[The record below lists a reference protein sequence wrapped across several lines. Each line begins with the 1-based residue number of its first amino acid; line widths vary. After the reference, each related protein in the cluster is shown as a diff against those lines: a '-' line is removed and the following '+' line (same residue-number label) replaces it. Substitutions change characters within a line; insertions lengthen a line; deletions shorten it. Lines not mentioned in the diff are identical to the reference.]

1 MDCEMLYLMEKSG
14 IHRAEE
20 KTALEPDKKYI
31 GVYTYEEASG
41 QGDKFGLHAGF
52 LNRTLSNDSI
62 RFESYDHLDMLCIA
76 VVDLAVMKLDVPT
89 MHLFIQ
95 ENAFLIVCED
105 MAFVSRILEQISVYD
120 KLEVSFGRLLFHL
133 FDKLLEDDNSYLDK
147 FEEKIMALEKKIIND
162 KRNKNYVNN
171 IIGYRKKLVL
181 LKRYYEQ
188 VSVVFK
194 YIDLH
199 ENKLFDHQSLKLLR
213 ILSGKVDRL
222 YNNVLSLIEYVTQIR
237 EAYQAEVDINLNT
250 TMKLFT
256 VITTIF
262 FPLSLIAGWYGMNF
276 NMPEYQSL
284 YGYPMVIIL
293 SAGVIIASIIYFK
306 RNHWF

>member
-1 MDCEMLYLMEKSG
+1 MDDEMLYLMEKSG
-14 IHRAEE
+14 IHPIADE
-20 KTALEPDKKYI
+20 TALEPDKKYI
-31 GVYTYEEASG
+31 GVYTYEAAG
-41 QGDKFGLHAGF
+41 ALGDKFGLHPG
-52 LNRTLSNDSI
+52 LLKRTLSNDSI
-62 RFESYDHLDMLCIA
+62 RFESYDRLDMLCIA

-89 MHLFIQ
+89 MHLFIR
-95 ENAFLIVCED
+95 ENAFFIVCED
-105 MAFVSRILEQISVYD
+105 RKFVSRILKQISAYD

-147 FEEKIMALEKKIIND
+147 FEEKVMALEKKIIDD

-194 YIDLH
+194 YIDLN

-222 YNNVLSLIEYVTQIR
+222 YNNVLSLIEYVAQIR

-293 SAGVIIASIIYFK
+293 SAGVIVASVIYFK

>member
-120 KLEVSFGRLLFHL
+120 KLEVSFGRLLFYL

-147 FEEKIMALEKKIIND
+147 FEEKIMVLEKKIIND

-188 VSVVFK
+188 VNVVFK
-194 YIDLH
+194 YIDLN

-250 TMKLFT
+250 TMKLSPPS
-256 VITTIF
+256 F
-262 FPLSLIAGWYGMNF
+262 FR
-276 NMPEYQSL
+276 
-284 YGYPMVIIL
+284 
-293 SAGVIIASIIYFK
+293 SA
-306 RNHWF
+306 

>member
-1 MDCEMLYLMEKSG
+1 MDYEMLYLMENAG
-14 IHRAEE
+14 IRRIENE
-20 KTALEPDKKYI
+20 TVLEPDKKYI
-31 GVYTYEEASG
+31 GVYTYEEAG
-41 QGDKFGLHAGF
+41 TLGNRFGLHAG
-52 LNRTLSNDSI
+52 LLKRTLSNDSI
-62 RFESYDHLDMLCIA
+62 RFESYDRLDMLCIA

-89 MHLFIQ
+89 MHLFIR
-95 ENAFLIVCED
+95 EKAFFIVCED
-105 MAFVSRILEQISVYD
+105 MEFVSRILKQISAYD

-133 FDKLLEDDNSYLDK
+133 FDKLLEDDNSYLDR
-147 FEEKIMALEKKIIND
+147 FEEKVMALEKKIIDD

-171 IIGYRKKLVL
+171 IIGYRKNLVL

-194 YIDLH
+194 YVDLN

-293 SAGVIIASIIYFK
+293 SAGVIIASVIYFK

>member
-1 MDCEMLYLMEKSG
+1 MLYLMEKSG
-14 IHRAEE
+14 IHRIDD
-20 KTALEPDKKYI
+20 KTALESDKKYV
-31 GVYTYEEASG
+31 GVSTYEEADG
-41 QGDKFGLHAGF
+41 QGDKFGLRAG
-52 LNRTLSNDSI
+52 LLSRTLANDAI

-89 MHLFIQ
+89 MHLFIW
-95 ENAFLIVCED
+95 ENIFFIVCED
-105 MAFVSRILEQISVYD
+105 QKFVHRILEKISAYD
-120 KLEVSFGRLLFHL
+120 KLEVSYGRLLFHL

-147 FEEKIMALEKKIIND
+147 FEEKIMALEKKIIDD

-194 YIDLH
+194 YIDLN

-213 ILSGKVDRL
+213 ILAGKVDRL
-222 YNNVLSLIEYVTQIR
+222 YNNVLSLIEYVAQIR

-250 TMKLFT
+250 TMKIFT

-293 SAGVIIASIIYFK
+293 SAGVIIASVVYFK

>member
-1 MDCEMLYLMEKSG
+1 M
-14 IHRAEE
+14 
-20 KTALEPDKKYI
+20 
-31 GVYTYEEASG
+31 
-41 QGDKFGLHAGF
+41 
-52 LNRTLSNDSI
+52 
-62 RFESYDHLDMLCIA
+62 
-76 VVDLAVMKLDVPT
+76 
-89 MHLFIQ
+89 
-95 ENAFLIVCED
+95 
-105 MAFVSRILEQISVYD
+105 
-120 KLEVSFGRLLFHL
+120 SFGRLLFHL
-133 FDKLLEDDNSYLDK
+133 FGENVEDDNSYLDR
-147 FEEKIMALEKKIIND
+147 FEEKVMALEKKIIDD

-194 YIDLH
+194 YVDLN

-293 SAGVIIASIIYFK
+293 SAGVIIASVIYFK

>member
-1 MDCEMLYLMEKSG
+1 MDYEMLYLMENAG
-14 IHRAEE
+14 IRRIENE
-20 KTALEPDKKYI
+20 TVLEPDKKYI
-31 GVYTYEEASG
+31 GVYTYEEAG
-41 QGDKFGLHAGF
+41 TLGNRFGLHAG
-52 LNRTLSNDSI
+52 LLKRTLSNDSI
-62 RFESYDHLDMLCIA
+62 RFESYDRLDMLCIA

-89 MHLFIQ
+89 MHLFIR
-95 ENAFLIVCED
+95 ENAFFIVCED
-105 MAFVSRILEQISVYD
+105 RKFVSRILKQISAYD

-147 FEEKIMALEKKIIND
+147 FEEKVMALEKKIIDD

-194 YIDLH
+194 YIDLN

-222 YNNVLSLIEYVTQIR
+222 YNNVLSLIEYVAQIR

-293 SAGVIIASIIYFK
+293 SAGVIIASVIYFK